1 MTEDAAIVRAC
12 AKINLL
18 LRVGPRRED
27 GYHELV
33 TLIARI
39 SLADVLLISDAPE
52 TSVDCPAIPGG
63 DTLVT
68 RALRLLCETAGH
80 PSGFH
85 VHIDKRIPHGAGLG
99 GGSADAAA
107 ALRFANDLLPR
118 PLIDSEIHRL
128 AALIGSDVPALLH
141 DEATVARGRGDRVEV
156 LGHLPAGWLA
166 LAHPGRP
173 LATRDVYQRYVADGR
188 PLPQTIALPQT
199 LEEMAALI
207 ENDLA
212 VPAEDLEPACRALR
226 EQFAALGSMAAC
238 VSGSGSVVFGLFR
251 TEQEAT
257 TAAANVEGAPWTA
270 TAALGTHPAA

>member
-52 TSVDCPAIPGG
+52 TAVDCPAIPGG

-80 PSGFH
+80 TSGFH

-156 LGHLPAGWLA
+156 LGNLPAGWLA

-212 VPAEDLEPACRALR
+212 VPAEDLEPACRSLR
-226 EQFAALGSMAAC
+226 EQFMALGSMAAC

-270 TAALGTHPAA
+270 TAALGANPAA

>member
-12 AKINLL
+12 AKVNLL

-39 SLADVLLISDAPE
+39 SLADVLLISDAAE
-52 TSVDCPAIPGG
+52 TTVDCPGLPGG

-80 PSGFH
+80 DAGFH
-85 VHIDKRIPHGAGLG
+85 IHIDKRIPHGAGLG

-118 PLIDSEIHRL
+118 PLIDSELHRL

-141 DEATVARGRGDRVEV
+141 DEATIARGRGDRVEV
-156 LGHLPAGWLA
+156 LGPLPAGWLA

-173 LATRDVYQRYVADGR
+173 LATRDVYQRYSADAR
-188 PLPQTIALPQT
+188 PLPAAIALPRT

-212 VPAEDLEPACRALR
+212 VPAEQLEPACRDLR
-226 EQFAALGSMAAC
+226 EQFVRLGAMAAC

-257 TAAANVEGAPWTA
+257 AATANVVGAPWTA
-270 TAALGTHPAA
+270 TAALGTNPAV

>member
-52 TSVDCPAIPGG
+52 TAVDCPAIPGG

-80 PSGFH
+80 TSGFH

-141 DEATVARGRGDRVEV
+141 DEATVARGRGDRVQV

-212 VPAEDLEPACRALR
+212 VPAEDLEPACRSLR
-226 EQFAALGSMAAC
+226 EQFMALGSMAAC

-270 TAALGTHPAA
+270 TAALGANPAA

>member
-12 AKINLL
+12 AKINLV
-18 LRVGPRRED
+18 LRVGPRRPD

-39 SLADVLLISDAPE
+39 SLADVLLVSDAPAV
-52 TSVDCPAIPGG
+52 SVDCPGLPGG
-63 DTLVT
+63 DTLVS
-68 RALRLLCETAGH
+68 RALRLLCEASGHAG
-80 PSGFH
+80 GFH

-107 ALRFANDLLPR
+107 ALRFANELLPR
-118 PLIDSEIHRL
+118 PLIDAELHRV

-141 DEATVARGRGDRVEV
+141 DDAVVARGRGDRVEV
-156 LGHLPAGWLA
+156 LGALPAAHLV

-173 LATRDVYQRYVADGR
+173 LATRDVYQAYVPPDRA
-188 PLPQTIALPQT
+188 LPDAIALPRSV
-199 LEEMAALI
+199 EEMAAMI

-212 VPAEDLEPACRALR
+212 EPAERLEPACRGLR
-226 EQFAALGSMAAC
+226 EQLAAAGAMAAC

-251 TEQEAT
+251 TGQEAAD
-257 TAAANVEGAPWTA
+257 AAANLEGAPWTT
-270 TAALGTHPAA
+270 TAALGTDPAA

>member
-1 MTEDAAIVRAC
+1 MTDDATIVRAC
-12 AKINLL
+12 AKVNLL
-18 LRVGPRRED
+18 LRVGPKRED

-39 SLADVLLISDAPE
+39 SLADVLLISDAAE
-52 TSVDCPAIPGG
+52 TTVDCPAIPSG

-68 RALRLLCETAGH
+68 RAIRLLCETAGH
-80 PSGFH
+80 RAGFH
-85 VHIDKRIPHGAGLG
+85 VHIDKRIPVGAGLG

-118 PLIDSEIHRL
+118 PLIDSELHRL

-156 LGHLPAGWLA
+156 LGQLPAGWLA

-173 LATRDVYQRYVADGR
+173 LATRDVYQRYRPEAR
-188 PLPQTIALPQT
+188 PLPGAIALPQT

-212 VPAEDLEPACRALR
+212 VPAEALEPGCRGLR
-226 EQFAALGSMAAC
+226 EQFTELGAMAAC

-257 TAAANVEGAPWTA
+257 AAAAKVRDAPWTA
-270 TAALGTHPAA
+270 TAAVGTHPGE

>member
-52 TSVDCPAIPGG
+52 TAVDCPAIPGG

-80 PSGFH
+80 TSGFH

-212 VPAEDLEPACRALR
+212 VPAEDLEPACRSLR
-226 EQFAALGSMAAC
+226 EQFMALGSMAAC

-270 TAALGTHPAA
+270 TAALGANPAA

>member
-1 MTEDAAIVRAC
+1 MSEDAAIVRAC
-12 AKINLL
+12 AKVNLL
-18 LRVGPRRED
+18 LRVGPPRPD

-39 SLADVLLISDAPE
+39 SLADVLLVSDAA
-52 TSVDCPAIPGG
+52 TVAVDCPGLPGG

-80 PSGFH
+80 VAGFH

-107 ALRFANDLLPR
+107 ALRAANELLPR
-118 PLIDSEIHRL
+118 PLIDAELHRV
-128 AALIGSDVPALLH
+128 AAMIGSDVPALLH

-156 LGHLPAGWLA
+156 LGDLPAAHLA

-173 LATRDVYQRYVADGR
+173 LATRDVYQAYAPTDR
-188 PLPQTIALPQT
+188 PLPGAIALPRT
-199 LEEMAALI
+199 IEEMAALV

-212 VPAEDLEPACRALR
+212 APAERLEPGCSGLR
-226 EQFAALGSMAAC
+226 EQLAAAGAMAAC

-251 TEQEAT
+251 TEQEAA
-257 TAAANVEGAPWTA
+257 TAAANLEGAPWTA
-270 TAALGTHPAA
+270 TAALGTVPAA

>member
-52 TSVDCPAIPGG
+52 TAVDCPAIPGG

-80 PSGFH
+80 TSGFH

-188 PLPQTIALPQT
+188 PLPQTVALPQT

-212 VPAEDLEPACRALR
+212 VPAEDLEPACRSLR
-226 EQFAALGSMAAC
+226 EQFVALGSMAAC

-270 TAALGTHPAA
+270 TAALGTNPAA

>member
-52 TSVDCPAIPGG
+52 TAVDCPANPGG

-80 PSGFH
+80 TSGFH

-188 PLPQTIALPQT
+188 PLPQTVALPQT

-212 VPAEDLEPACRALR
+212 VPAEDLEPACRSLR
-226 EQFAALGSMAAC
+226 EQFMALGSMAAC

-270 TAALGTHPAA
+270 TAALGANPAA

>member
-12 AKINLL
+12 AKVNLL

-52 TSVDCPAIPGG
+52 TSVDCAAIPGG

-80 PSGFH
+80 PAGFH

-118 PLIDSEIHRL
+118 PLIDSELHRL

-141 DEATVARGRGDRVEV
+141 DEATLARGRGDRVEV
-156 LGHLPAGWLA
+156 LGSLPAGWLA

-173 LATRDVYQRYVADGR
+173 LATRDVYQRYSADAR
-188 PLPQTIALPQT
+188 PLPTTLHLPRT
-199 LEEMAALI
+199 LEEMAVLV

-212 VPAEDLEPACRALR
+212 APAEALEPGCRSLR
-226 EQFAALGSMAAC
+226 EQLADHGAMAAC

-257 TAAANVEGAPWTA
+257 AAAANLEGAPWTA
-270 TAALGTHPAA
+270 TAAVGTHPVG

>member
-1 MTEDAAIVRAC
+1 MADDATIVRAC
-12 AKINLL
+12 AKVNLL
-18 LRVGPRRED
+18 LRVGPERPD

-39 SLADVLLISDAPE
+39 SLADVLLISDAP
-52 TSVDCPAIPGG
+52 TVSVDCPGLPGG

-68 RALRLLCETAGH
+68 RTLRLLCETAGH
-80 PSGFH
+80 TGGFH

-118 PLIDSEIHRL
+118 PLIDAELHRL
-128 AALIGSDVPALLH
+128 AAMIGSDVPALLH

-156 LGHLPAGWLA
+156 LGDLPTAHLA

-173 LATRDVYQRYVADGR
+173 LATADVYRAYAPDGR
-188 PLPQTIALPQT
+188 SLPEAVVLPPDLDAL
-199 LEEMAALI
+199 AALV

-212 VPAEDLEPACRALR
+212 VPAETLEPGCRRLR
-226 EQFAALGSMAAC
+226 EQLLAAGAMAAC
-238 VSGSGSVVFGLFR
+238 VSGSGSVVFGLFPS
-251 TEQEAT
+251 EQEAAA
-257 TAAANVEGAPWTA
+257 AAANLEGAPWTA
-270 TAALGTHPAA
+270 TARLGTIPAA

>member
-1 MTEDAAIVRAC
+1 MADDATIVRAC

-18 LRVGPRRED
+18 LRVGPSRPD

-39 SLADVLLISDAPE
+39 SLADVLLISDAPA
-52 TSVDCPAIPGG
+52 TTVDCPGVPGG
-63 DTLVT
+63 DTLVS

-80 PSGFH
+80 HAGFH

-118 PLIDSEIHRL
+118 PLIDAELQRL
-128 AALIGSDVPALLH
+128 AAMIGSDVPALLH

-156 LGHLPAGWLA
+156 LGDLPPAYLA

-173 LATRDVYQRYVADGR
+173 LATADVYGAYVPDGR
-188 PLPQTIALPQT
+188 PLPEAVALPRD
-199 LEEMAALI
+199 LDALAALV

-212 VPAEDLEPACRALR
+212 ATAERLEPGCRSLR
-226 EQFAALGSMAAC
+226 EQLLERGAMAAC

-257 TAAANVEGAPWTA
+257 AAAANLDGAPWTA
-270 TAALGTHPAA
+270 TAQLGTSPAA